1 MGYRE
6 LPPVHAPADL
16 VTCVWERHA
25 GDGTRAPTTRV
36 LPDACVDI
44 VWNGERLFVAG
55 PDTRAVVSTARP
67 HRTIAGLRF
76 RPGAAGAGLGLPAAE
91 LRDLRVDLADLWG
104 DAARELADR
113 LAGAPSGAAQR
124 RLLET
129 AVAGR
134 LAATRRPDPLVLA
147 AARALGRPGSRVA
160 ALAGRLGVGERQLL
174 RRFDAD
180 VGYGPKVLDRVLR
193 FQRFLAR
200 IRAGTVGRDGLA
212 RVAGDLGYA
221 DQAHLTRECRRLSG
235 LTPGELVAARAP
247 AAD

>member
-6 LPPVHAPADL
+6 QPPLHAPAEL
-16 VTCVWERHA
+16 VACVWERRP
-25 GDGTRAPTTRV
+25 DGGPRPATRV

-55 PDTRAVVSTARP
+55 PDTRAVVSTGRP
-67 HRTIAGLRF
+67 NQAIVGLRF
-76 RPGAAGAGLGLPAAE
+76 RPGAAGPALGLPAAQ

-104 DAARELADR
+104 DAARELAER
-113 LAGAPSGAAQR
+113 LGEAGPGTPR
-124 RLLET
+124 HRLLE
-129 AVAGR
+129 AALVDR
-134 LAATRRPDPLVLA
+134 LPGIRSPDPLVLA
-147 AARALGRPGSRVA
+147 AARMFGQPGSRVG

-200 IRAGTVGRDGLA
+200 IRAGVAGREGLA
-212 RVAGDLGYA
+212 RVAGELGYA

-235 LTPGELVAARAP
+235 LTPGELLAARSP
-247 AAD
+247 VPG